1 MKKLL
6 LLFSF
11 ALISNL
17 VFAQNNPKIEFKL
30 KEDTIDF
37 GSVSNKKDSGIRVVE
52 FKNTG
57 DAPLLITSVFSTNSF
72 TFPTRSPEPILP
84 GKSGTFSIKYNMTLG
99 PIRKTITVET
109 NAVNYEGGIIA
120 LKVKGLVVE

>member
-1 MKKLL
+1 
-6 LLFSF
+6 
-11 ALISNL
+11 
-17 VFAQNNPKIEFKL
+17 
-30 KEDTIDF
+30 
-37 GSVSNKKDSGIRVVE
+37 
-52 FKNTG
+52 
-57 DAPLLITSVFSTNSF
+57 
-72 TFPTRSPEPILP
+72 LP